1 MMKKLMGIAVLGAVL
16 GGVMATAATA
26 VQQRTERFDDA
37 EVQAVIDARLHQ
49 LLVQMNAK
57 R

>member
-16 GGVMATAATA
+16 GGVMAFAATS
-26 VQQRTERFDDA
+26 VKKQVDDA

-49 LLVQMNAK
+49 LLVEMNAK

>member
-1 MMKKLMGIAVLGAVL
+1 MMKKLTGIAVLGAVL
-16 GGVMATAATA
+16 GGVMAMAATHREHPDEA
-26 VQQRTERFDDA
+26 KVQE
-37 EVQAVIDARLHQ
+37 VIDARLHQ

>member
-16 GGVMATAATA
+16 GGVMAFAATKA
-26 VQQRTERFDDA
+26 QQPADDA
-37 EVQAVIDARLHQ
+37 QVEAVIDARLHQ
-49 LLVQMNAK
+49 LLVELNSSK